1 MLQIQD
7 VTKSYPGFHLRV
19 SMQIKKGR
27 ITGLIGANGA
37 GKSTLFKAI
46 LSLVHIDSGA
56 ILFDGKDISSL
67 STKEREKI
75 GVVLTGAGFSS
86 YLKVGDVRAI
96 LKAMF
101 TDFDEARFV
110 EKCQSFG
117 LKDEKRIR
125 DLSTGLKARLQVIS
139 ALCHS
144 AQFLLLDEPTAGLD
158 VIARDEVYQLIREFM
173 EEEENRSVL
182 ISSHISSDLE
192 LLCDEIYMIDKG
204 ELILYEEADRLFSD
218 YAILKLPKE
227 GYGSLDKSYLLRTKE
242 EPYGYCALTDQKR
255 FYLENYPGMV
265 VEKAGLDEVIRMMV
279 KGEKDV
285 HESASG
291 KGVL

>member
-7 VTKSYPGFHLRV
+7 VQKSYPGFGLKV
-19 SMQIKKGR
+19 NMQVKKGR

-46 LSLVHIDSGA
+46 LSLIHLDGGR

-67 STKEREKI
+67 SVAERQKI
-75 GVVLTGAGFSS
+75 GVVLTGTGFSS

-101 TDFDEARFV
+101 SDFDEARFV
-110 EKCQSFG
+110 EKCRSFG
-117 LKDEKRIR
+117 LKDEKKIK

-139 ALCHS
+139 ALCHK

-158 VIARDEVYQLIREFM
+158 VIARDEVYNLIREFM
-173 EEEENRSVL
+173 EEEENRAVL

-204 ELILYEEADRLFSD
+204 ELILYEEVDRLFSD
-218 YAILKLPKE
+218 YAILKIPKE
-227 GYGSLDKSYLLRTKE
+227 GYPSLDKGYLLRIKE
-242 EPYGYCALTDQKR
+242 EPYGYCALTDQKG
-255 FYLENYPGMV
+255 FYLENYPTMV
-265 VEKAGLDEVIRMMV
+265 IEKAGLDEVIRMMV
-279 KGEKDV
+279 KGEK
-285 HESASG
+285 ERA
-291 KGVL
+291 

>member
-37 GKSTLFKAI
+37 GKSTLFK
-46 LSLVHIDSGA
+46 
-56 ILFDGKDISSL
+56 
-67 STKEREKI
+67 
-75 GVVLTGAGFSS
+75 
-86 YLKVGDVRAI
+86 AI

-204 ELILYEEADRLFSD
+204 EFPAF
-218 YAILKLPKE
+218 
-227 GYGSLDKSYLLRTKE
+227 
-242 EPYGYCALTDQKR
+242 
-255 FYLENYPGMV
+255 LEIP
-265 VEKAGLDEVIRMMV
+265 EIHRRIRNI
-279 KGEKDV
+279 GRYRIPCD
-285 HESASG
+285 
-291 KGVL
+291 